1 MKVLIRHWGQNISVK
16 PRLLWALF
24 VYVNVRFW
32 LVELVV
38 VVVVVVVTSIVVLC
52 GAAAASN
59 EWEIL
64 SVLYSWVSSYCQI
77 QKSSCCWTDKIRANL
92 LARNRFCLSY
102 CVGIILNHL
111 YGILS
116 RPRSVLSLT
125 IEIYNE
131 HNWIPVQP
139 VRTIL
144 HFLCQIKSGY
154 FVVCNLMLSSWS
166 FWSIFIQTCSL
177 ASAHNITM
185 PNMFCCWDYAV
196 FLLMGTVI

>member
-1 MKVLIRHWGQNISVK
+1 MSCNTLTIDISPDFVHKDANFLSIDQRTVKVLIRYWRRNISVK
-16 PRLLWALF
+16 PRRLWALF
-24 VYVNVRFW
+24 VYVNVRRW

-38 VVVVVVVTSIVVLC
+38 VVVVVVEHIYC

-77 QKSSCCWTDKIRANL
+77 QKSSCWTDKIR
-92 LARNRFCLSY
+92 NRSCLSY

-144 HFLCQIKSGY
+144 HFLRQIKSGH
-154 FVVCNLMLSSWS
+154 FVVGNLKLSSWS
-166 FWSIFIQTCSL
+166 FWSIFL
-177 ASAHNITM
+177 
-185 PNMFCCWDYAV
+185 
-196 FLLMGTVI
+196 

>member
-38 VVVVVVVTSIVVLC
+38 VVVVVEVTSIVVLC

-77 QKSSCCWTDKIRANL
+77 QKSCWWRDNIRAS
-92 LARNRFCLSY
+92 LARNRSCLSY

-111 YGILS
+111 YRILS
-116 RPRSVLSLT
+116 RPRSVLSWT

-131 HNWIPVQP
+131 HNWIPVRP

-144 HFLCQIKSGY
+144 HFLCQIKSRH
-154 FVVCNLMLSSWS
+154 FVVANLKLSSWS
-166 FWSIFIQTCSL
+166 FWSIFI
-177 ASAHNITM
+177 
-185 PNMFCCWDYAV
+185 
-196 FLLMGTVI
+196 